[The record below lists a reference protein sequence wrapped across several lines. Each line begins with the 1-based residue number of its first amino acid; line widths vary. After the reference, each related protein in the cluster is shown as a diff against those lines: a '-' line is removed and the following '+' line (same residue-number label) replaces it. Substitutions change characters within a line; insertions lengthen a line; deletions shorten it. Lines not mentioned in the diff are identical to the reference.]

1 MSHWFLS
8 LSLPLKPASLPWVF
22 SIFFLSLF
30 LSILLFKMFLLS
42 SWHAPTQHTI
52 ISTLEW
58 FSSSS
63 PLPSNAFKINDND
76 IHNNNKQL
84 SADAQPEHRVL
95 FPRDIAGAFPRPTI
109 LVVEWLSHREAGGRA
124 WVVLGKAPTRSTL
137 LPVLLTKRCLMQSN
151 ALWLV
156 RFTWLVCS
164 VPITIW
170 FPKKTL
176 KFSLWKRKKMEI

>member
-1 MSHWFLS
+1 M
-8 LSLPLKPASLPWVF
+8 
-22 SIFFLSLF
+22 
-30 LSILLFKMFLLS
+30 
-42 SWHAPTQHTI
+42 
-52 ISTLEW
+52 
-58 FSSSS
+58 
-63 PLPSNAFKINDND
+63 
-76 IHNNNKQL
+76 

-95 FPRDIAGAFPRPTI
+95 FPRDIAGVFPRPTI

-124 WVVLGKAPTRSTL
+124 WVVLSKAPTRSTL
-137 LPVLLTKRCLMQSN
+137 LPVLLTQRCLMQSN